1 MKLQSGVGFNPS
13 VLVAES
19 LDESGMAILR
29 EGGLEVCEAAE
40 LSREEFESR
49 LPDAQALIVRSKTK
63 VTRTMLGMA
72 SSLQVI
78 GRAGVGVDS
87 IDVQAATNAGILV
100 LNTPDASTIA
110 TAEHTLAMLLGLCRR
125 ISAGQERID
134 NQHWSAQDL
143 TGIELAGKTLG
154 IVGLGRIGATV
165 ATRARAFAM
174 TVLAHDAVVSAA
186 RADSLGV
193 KLVPLDEL
201 LTRADFV
208 TLHTPLTA
216 QTENLI
222 GARELGLMKP
232 TSSIINCARGGLIDE
247 GALLLALESGAH
259 RRRRARCRRRGATQV
274 RGTWALLHHPRV
286 VATPHLGGSTKEA
299 QEKIARDLCRD
310 VVAVL
315 RGRPPSSAVNAPVN
329 VPQEIRPF
337 AELAHRLGSIFP
349 QICDEKSLSRFDIM
363 LEGELAGYEGLPFA
377 VSFLVGL
384 LPHLT
389 EDRVSAVN
397 ALELAR
403 RLGVLV
409 ETLGAPC
416 ERGFAKALA
425 VSGGRN
431 GLAGTVV
438 HGEQLRL
445 IDIDGFEL
453 DAVLQGH
460 LLLTRHHDVPGIIG
474 KVGTILGEA
483 HINIFT
489 MEVARSERGDA
500 ILLAAVD
507 RVPDTEI
514 LRRLRDI
521 EDVQSVRHVEL

>member
-1 MKLQSGVGFNPS
+1 MKQQSSGFKPS
-13 VLVAES
+13 VLVAEP
-19 LDESGMAILR
+19 LAASGIAILR

-49 LPDAQALIVRSKTK
+49 LADAQALIVRSKTK
-63 VTRTMLGMA
+63 VTDAMLGIA

-110 TAEHTLAMLLGLCRR
+110 TAEHTLAMLLALCRR
-125 ISAGQERID
+125 VSAGQERI
-134 NQHWSAQDL
+134 NRQRWSAQDL

-165 ATRARAFAM
+165 ATRARAFSM
-174 TVLAHDAVVSAA
+174 TVLAHDAVISGA

-193 KLVPLDEL
+193 KLVSLDEL
-201 LTRADFV
+201 LARADFV

-216 QTENLI
+216 QTQNLI
-222 GARELGLMKP
+222 GPREFELMKP
-232 TSSIINCARGGLIDE
+232 TAYIINCARGGLVDE
-247 GALLLALESGAH
+247 AALLSALESGRIA
-259 RRRRARCRRRGATQV
+259 GAALDV
-274 RGTWALLHHPRV
+274 VAEEPPKSDATWALLHHPRV
-286 VATPHLGGSTKEA
+286 IATPHVGGSTKEA

-315 RGRPPSSAVNAPVN
+315 TGRPPSSAVNAPVN
-329 VPQEIRPF
+329 VPAEIQPF
-337 AELAHRLGSIFP
+337 VELAHRLGNIFP
-349 QICDEKSLSRFDIM
+349 QMGEEVSLSRFDIM
-363 LEGELAGYEGLPFA
+363 LEGELAGLEGLPFA
-377 VSFLVGL
+377 VAFLVGL

-389 EDRVSAVN
+389 EERVSVVN
-397 ALELAR
+397 ALEVAR
-403 RLGVLV
+403 RLGVSA
-409 ETLGAPC
+409 ETLDAPC

-425 VSGGRN
+425 VNSGRN

-453 DAVLQGH
+453 DAALQGH
-460 LLLTRHHDVPGIIG
+460 LLLTRHRDVPGIIG

-483 HINIFT
+483 SINIFT
-489 MEVARSERGDA
+489 MEVARSELGEA

-507 RVPDTEI
+507 RVPDLEI

-521 EDVQSVRHVEL
+521 KDVDSVTSIEL

>member
-1 MKLQSGVGFNPS
+1 MKLQSGVGFRPS

-49 LPDAQALIVRSKTK
+49 LSDAQALIVRSKTK
-63 VTRTMLGMA
+63 VTGAMLGMA

-125 ISAGQERID
+125 VSAGQERI
-134 NQHWSAQDL
+134 NSQRWSSPDL

-165 ATRARAFAM
+165 ATRARAFSM
-174 TVLAHDAVVSAA
+174 TVLAHDAVISAA

-222 GARELGLMKP
+222 GARELGLMR
-232 TSSIINCARGGLIDE
+232 SEAYIINCARGGLIDE
-247 GALLLALESGAH
+247 AALLSALQSERIAGA
-259 RRRRARCRRRGATQV
+259 ALDVVAEEPPKSEA
-274 RGTWALLHHPRV
+274 TWALLHHPRV

-329 VPQEIRPF
+329 VPPEIRPF

-403 RLGVLV
+403 RLGVSV

-445 IDIDGFEL
+445 IDIDLFEL

-483 HINIFT
+483 RINIFT

-507 RVPDTEI
+507 RVPDAGI

>member
-1 MKLQSGVGFNPS
+1 MKLQSGVGFKPS

-247 GALLLALESGAH
+247 GALLLALESGHIA
-259 RRRRARCRRRGATQV
+259 GAALDV
-274 RGTWALLHHPRV
+274 VAEEPPKSEATWALLHHPRV

-389 EDRVSAVN
+389 EERVSAVN
-397 ALELAR
+397 ALEVAR

-453 DAVLQGH
+453 DAALQGH

-521 EDVQSVRHVEL
+521 EDVESVRHVEL